1 MENKFIRYRKINVFG
16 SENAG
21 KQTLINSLDIN
32 NSYIEYEIDD
42 ENSEIITRIICSYSK
57 EENMYFNFCIK
68 QLNDEKK
75 LEKYE
80 IENLLYE
87 TELIL
92 IIINT
97 EKKNFQNEIDL
108 LNNITSFENDKILI
122 LFNQTESNNENNN
135 SLKEFKKQYLKYKQI
150 QISLNI
156 NEDINKIKQK
166 LHHKLYE
173 QSSINLNNLVLF
185 EEYTNNSMSQ
195 TKKKQQS
202 IIKILILGDSSVGK
216 TSFISRIYSNS
227 FNENI
232 IETIGT
238 DIEEFLVKIS
248 NKKFLLSIWD
258 TKGIDKMKSLPMQYY
273 TNTSSFVILY
283 DVNKEN
289 SLNDIDYLINEIR
302 ENANRCFIY
311 IIGNKIDLN
320 KRVIQKKEAE
330 LFALEHKVKYGEISC
345 KTGLNVYEI
354 ATNIILDSSELSAD
368 ATQTFLLSIEKHK
381 NKKSSKNNKKRCC

>member
-42 ENSEIITRIICSYSK
+42 ENSEIITRIICSYSN

-97 EKKNFQNEIDL
+97 EKNNFQNEIDL

-135 SLKEFKKQYLKYKQI
+135 SLKEFKKQYLKYQQI

-173 QSSINLNNLVLF
+173 QS
-185 EEYTNNSMSQ
+185 
-195 TKKKQQS
+195 
-202 IIKILILGDSSVGK
+202 
-216 TSFISRIYSNS
+216 
-227 FNENI
+227 
-232 IETIGT
+232 
-238 DIEEFLVKIS
+238 
-248 NKKFLLSIWD
+248 
-258 TKGIDKMKSLPMQYY
+258 
-273 TNTSSFVILY
+273 
-283 DVNKEN
+283 
-289 SLNDIDYLINEIR
+289 
-302 ENANRCFIY
+302 
-311 IIGNKIDLN
+311 
-320 KRVIQKKEAE
+320 
-330 LFALEHKVKYGEISC
+330 
-345 KTGLNVYEI
+345 
-354 ATNIILDSSELSAD
+354 
-368 ATQTFLLSIEKHK
+368 
-381 NKKSSKNNKKRCC
+381 